1 MFIQIYAIHY
11 SICAYTVFNFATPSA
26 CLPACKYN
34 LWSRR
39 MSLTKEKPLS
49 PKRVVPDKIT
59 NARYSFDLLLS
70 DRRRWRTYV
79 QGQVIGRNVS
89 LYRHLLRLGL
99 LLALARVSKVRVPV
113 GLWSVRRTLYHTL
126 HRRQYALH
134 GIGSSRHGQRYG
146 KSTQVWQL
154 REYHTCKCSIGKLQ
168 KNNTSTSLIY
178 HTV

>member
-1 MFIQIYAIHY
+1 MSQYILNIAHFTYPDLCYIHVFFF
-11 SICAYTVFNFATPSA
+11 SHWLNVCVCVCVCASFNFATPFA

-39 MSLTKEKPLS
+39 MRAWPKKKPLS

-70 DRRRWRTYV
+70 DRRRWRRAYV
-79 QGQVIGRNVS
+79 EGQVIGRNVP

-99 LLALARVSKVRVPV
+99 LLALARVSKVRVLDS
-113 GLWSVRRTLYHTL
+113 LWPVRRALHHAL

-134 GIGSSRHGQRYG
+134 GIGSPRYGQRYG
-146 KSTQVWQL
+146 ENSQIWQL
-154 REYHTCKCSIGKLQ
+154 RE
-168 KNNTSTSLIY
+168 
-178 HTV
+178 

>member
-1 MFIQIYAIHY
+1 MMRAFAKKKELTLKDILLTNILQEVIIKYVY
-11 SICAYTVFNFATPSA
+11 SDLRDSLFNVTFLISPRLLLA
-26 CLPACKYN
+26 CLLACKYN

-70 DRRRWRTYV
+70 DRRRWRTYI
-79 QGQVIGRNVS
+79 QGQVSGRNVS

-113 GLWSVRRTLYHTL
+113 GLWSIRRALHHTLY
-126 HRRQYALH
+126 RR
-134 GIGSSRHGQRYG
+134 
-146 KSTQVWQL
+146 
-154 REYHTCKCSIGKLQ
+154 
-168 KNNTSTSLIY
+168 
-178 HTV
+178 

>member
-1 MFIQIYAIHY
+1 MCVCAI
-11 SICAYTVFNFATPSA
+11 FNFVTLSA
-26 CLPACKYN
+26 CLLACKYN

-113 GLWSVRRTLYHTL
+113 GLWSVRRALHHTLY
-126 HRRQYALH
+126 RRQYALH
-134 GIGSSRHGQRYG
+134 GIRSPRHGQRYG
-146 KSTQVWQL
+146 KSTQIRKL
-154 REYHTCKCSIGKLQ
+154 RKYCYTRK
-168 KNNTSTSLIY
+168 
-178 HTV
+178 

>member
-1 MFIQIYAIHY
+1 
-11 SICAYTVFNFATPSA
+11 
-26 CLPACKYN
+26 
-34 LWSRR
+34 

-113 GLWSVRRTLYHTL
+113 GLWSVRRALYHTL

-134 GIGSSRHGQRYG
+134 GTGSSRHGQRYG

-154 REYHTCKCSIGKLQ
+154 REYCDTRKYSIVIEIERLCWWTNSNSSSSRRRSVSKQLW
-168 KNNTSTSLIY
+168 SW
-178 HTV
+178 